1 MLEDDIKVALISY
14 LRDKNKNYSNSIIAS
29 EFVFDNFSR
38 RADLLLIDS
47 GRFFAYEI
55 KSEFDSL
62 VRLEGQ
68 IEQYL
73 DYFDKLTLVVA
84 PKHLKSALAKS
95 PECVEVLEIKDNK
108 FKLIRRGKINKKHN
122 SEKILRL
129 LKVKE
134 LKSLAKKFGDTNETR
149 KELIVNSLLTL
160 APPFLKSYV
169 VETIS
174 SRFKYSS
181 EAFKLVSYERDICTD
196 DLKLLSNS
204 KFINLNKRDISKA
217 FNHVD
222 EKMEAMQKRSNELVF
237 GEPPM
242 YIKKLL

>member
-62 VRLEGQ
+62 IRLEGQ

-122 SEKILRL
+122 PEKLLKL

-134 LKSLAKKFGDTNETR
+134 LKSLAKKFGGTNETR

-160 APPFLKSYV
+160 AHPFLKNYV

-181 EAFKLVSYERDICTD
+181 EAFKLVSCERDICTD

-204 KFINLNKRDISKA
+204 KFIKLNKRDISKT

-222 EKMEAMQKRSNELVF
+222 EKMEAMQKSSNELVF